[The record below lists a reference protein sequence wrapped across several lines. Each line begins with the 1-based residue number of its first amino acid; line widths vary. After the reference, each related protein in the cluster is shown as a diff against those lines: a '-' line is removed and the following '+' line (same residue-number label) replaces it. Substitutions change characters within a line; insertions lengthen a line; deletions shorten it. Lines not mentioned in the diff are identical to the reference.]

1 MKRDRSGM
9 EHGTLKPSRSRRIAE
24 LALWTGV
31 ASVLF
36 TVEEAAG
43 LPLPFFRL
51 GLANVIPLALLI
63 RNGAGA
69 ALSVAVLRVL
79 IAGLLTGTLFQP
91 SFVFSATGGVLSMV
105 AVAAAY
111 KLAPRLFGLA
121 GLSILGAFVKNASQ
135 IAVASLLYVA
145 DLDVWSVLPLFFL
158 VSVGAGTLVAFITRG
173 FLARIRM
180 AGSSG

>member
-1 MKRDRSGM
+1 M
-9 EHGTLKPSRSRRIAE
+9 EYKTLKPSRSRRIAE
-24 LALWTGV
+24 LALWTGI

-36 TVEEAAG
+36 TVEEAVG

-79 IAGLLTGTLFQP
+79 VAGFLTGSLLQP
-91 SFVFSATGGVLSMV
+91 SFVFSATGGVLSML
-105 AVAAAY
+105 AVAGVY
-111 KLAPRLFGLA
+111 RLAPRLFGLA
-121 GLSILGAFVKNASQ
+121 GLSIFGAFVKNAAQ

-145 DLDVWSVLPLFFL
+145 DLDVWSVLPLFFC

-173 FLARIRM
+173 FLVRIRM

>member
-1 MKRDRSGM
+1 MQHRAV
-9 EHGTLKPSRSRRIAE
+9 KPTRSRRIAE

-36 TVEEAAG
+36 TVEEAVG

-63 RNGAGA
+63 SAGAGA

-79 IAGLLTGTLFQP
+79 VAGFLTGSLFHP
-91 SFVFSATGGVLSMV
+91 SFVFSATGGVLSML
-105 AVAAAY
+105 AVAGVY
-111 KLAPRLFGLA
+111 RLAPRLFGVA
-121 GLSILGAFVKNASQ
+121 GLSILGAFIKNAAQ

-173 FLARIRM
+173 FLARIRFS
-180 AGSSG
+180 GSSG

>member
-1 MKRDRSGM
+1 MQ
-9 EHGTLKPSRSRRIAE
+9 HGTLKPSLTRRIAE

-31 ASVLF
+31 AAVLF

-43 LPLPFFRL
+43 LPMPFFRL
-51 GLANVIPLALLI
+51 GLANVITLALLI

-79 IAGLLTGTLFQP
+79 VAGFLTGSLFQP
-91 SFVFSATGGVLSMV
+91 SFVFSATGGVLSML
-105 AVAAAY
+105 AVAGAY

-121 GLSILGAFVKNASQ
+121 GLSILGAFIKNASQ
-135 IAVASLLYVA
+135 IAVASMLYVA

-173 FLARIRM
+173 LLARIRM
-180 AGSSG
+180 SVSSG